1 MKTMNPSPAFSSE
14 GNATISQQM
23 KVKRV
28 LNAFEFEADTSS
40 TLLLFKLLKIQKL
53 KRCVCISSKLG
64 DN

>member
-1 MKTMNPSPAFSSE
+1 MKTMNLSPAFSSE
-14 GNATISQQM
+14 GNATISQRM
-23 KVKRV
+23 KVRRV

-53 KRCVCISSKLG
+53 KRFVCISSQLG